1 MAIELVFGKGKTK
14 MNIKLLIMIADN
26 IKAVDVTN
34 ENDID
39 PLSFNGMR
47 SMPITDDRSL
57 DKAIELIRDGYSV
70 NTFESD
76 TDVMIVY
83 DKL

>member
-34 ENDID
+34 EMI
-39 PLSFNGMR
+39 
-47 SMPITDDRSL
+47 
-57 DKAIELIRDGYSV
+57 LIR
-70 NTFESD
+70 
-76 TDVMIVY
+76 
-83 DKL
+83 